1 MMPTFDP
8 RRAALLAAA
17 LLLLAPAAQ
26 AARQPDAGPGE
37 WTAGAVYPGAD
48 APVFP
53 DPGPGVEVLTLE
65 NGLQVLLLPNPSQDM
80 VSVVTQ
86 VKVGSAAEDFRTSG
100 MSHMLEHLLF
110 NGSDRWSQE
119 EQYELADRIGAWNN
133 AHTTDFFTNYI
144 MLVPREHLAEGVE
157 LQAEMLFRSVIP
169 ADKFEKERG
178 IVVGE
183 IVQARDRGG
192 DEAAAAVRE
201 ALFGGS
207 SLGLPTLGTLS
218 TIRHMERDDVWAFY
232 KAHYVP
238 NNMVTT
244 VAGNFD
250 RDQALALLR
259 EHYGAVAPGPDPRP
273 ETRPAAYIDRT
284 RVVTRRT
291 GGDHV
296 LALAFEAPTFGSPDY
311 FPFLVL
317 SSLLDAPASGVLTR
331 ALDALPAAER
341 ADVGVWWEQ
350 ADGFGRLVIQLRLPA
365 EAEPARY
372 RDLVLA
378 ELAAAVETGVTDQD
392 VDEVVRMR
400 ETETLIER
408 EQLRHL
414 AIMSAQPIAQGGVDF
429 FLGFLPELGRVDA
442 EGVRRVLA
450 AYLVDAPHLL
460 VHVLPRGEAAAD
472 EAGGV
477 RVERSELA
485 NGVVLVTLENP
496 GSPLFAAHVTARNRA
511 ELDGDRPGAV
521 NLAHRLLAKG
531 LGGCDEECLARKLRA
546 LGAEVK
552 YVDDPRFPM
561 DDYYTNGRFSW
572 LRLETAAANGAEAL
586 VLLLDL
592 VQHAGFTAADFAV
605 EQQAQLEL
613 LGRNAASARAAADG
627 ALAGALFGAHPLAN
641 PPEGTVASV
650 SALSYDDVRR
660 IFRRAFSPDN
670 LVLAV
675 VSPLPHAQLARLV
688 EEQIP
693 GRAAAGPGLDP
704 APATPRD
711 ERVEAHVGG
720 QMSAIR
726 LGSVFRVEPA
736 DGPALSL
743 LVSILSDRLAQDLR
757 ETRGLSYSVGAG
769 VGVHGGTAEF
779 EAWLNPPAPRTA
791 EGEAALI
798 EAVRAFDPASI
809 TQQELD
815 AARNAGQGR
824 LKMRRLS
831 SIAQAYYLAM
841 AELGGDVS
849 GYLDPFTAADAVTLQ
864 DLVRVG
870 RAYLA
875 DRPLV
880 TVVVD

>member
-1 MMPTFDP
+1 MIPTIDS
-8 RRAALLAAA
+8 RRTLTLAAA
-17 LLLLAPAAQ
+17 LLLLAPACLATG
-26 AARQPDAGPGE
+26 QPDASG
-37 WTAGAVYPGAD
+37 WSTGAVFPGARP
-48 APVFP
+48 PVFP
-53 DPGPGVEVLTLE
+53 ARGPGVEVLTLE

-110 NGSDRWSQE
+110 NGSDRWTQE

-157 LQAEMLFRSVIP
+157 LQAEMLFRSIIP

-192 DEAAAAVRE
+192 DEAAAVVRE
-201 ALFGGS
+201 AVYAGS
-207 SLGLPTLGTLS
+207 SLELPTLGTLS
-218 TIRHMERDDVWAFY
+218 TIQHMSRDDVWEFY

-250 RDQALALLR
+250 RDAVLALLR
-259 EHYGAVAPGPDPRP
+259 EHYGAVAPGTPPAR
-273 ETRPAAYIDRT
+273 EMRPAAYIDRT
-284 RVVTRRT
+284 RVVTRRA
-291 GGDHV
+291 GEAHV

-317 SSLLDAPASGVLTR
+317 SELLNASASGVLTR
-331 ALDALPAAER
+331 ALDGLPAAER
-341 ADVGVWWEQ
+341 AGADIWWEQ
-350 ADGFGRLVIQLRLPA
+350 ADGFGRLVVQLDLPA
-365 EAEPARY
+365 EADPARY
-372 RDLVLA
+372 HDLVQTALA
-378 ELAAAVETGVTDQD
+378 EAVETGITDAD
-392 VDEVVRMR
+392 VVEVVRMR

-429 FLGFLPELGRVDA
+429 FLDFLPELERVTA
-442 EGVRRVLA
+442 EDVRRVLA
-450 AYLVDAPHLL
+450 AYLVDAPHLI
-460 VHVLPRGEAAAD
+460 VRVLPRGEGTV
-472 EAGGV
+472 AGEPGGAV
-477 RVERSELA
+477 RVERSELE

-496 GSPLFAAHVTARNRA
+496 GSPLFAAHLTARNRA
-511 ELDGDRPGAV
+511 ELDGDKPGAV

-531 LGGCDEECLARKLRA
+531 LGGCDEECLARKLRS
-546 LGAEVK
+546 LGAQVK
-552 YVDDPRFPM
+552 WVDDPRFPM

-572 LRLETAAANGAEAL
+572 VRLEAAAARGPDAL

-592 VQHAGFTAADFAV
+592 VQHAGCTEADFAA

-613 LGRNAASARAAADG
+613 LGRKAGSARAEADVV
-627 ALAGALFGAHPLAN
+627 LAETLYAGHPLAN
-641 PPEGTVASV
+641 PPEGSPASV
-650 SALSYDDVRR
+650 AALTYDDVRR
-660 IFRRAFSPDN
+660 VFRRAFSPDN

-675 VSPLPHAQLARLV
+675 VSPLPHATVASLV
-688 EEQIP
+688 SEQVP
-693 GRAAAGPGLDP
+693 GRAAAGPGLEP
-704 APATPRD
+704 AAPTVTDA
-711 ERVEAHVGG
+711 RVTASVGG
-720 QMSAIR
+720 QMGAVR
-726 LGSVFRVEPA
+726 LGSLLRVDPA
-736 DGPALSL
+736 DVPALKL
-743 LVSILSDRLAQDLR
+743 LMSVLSDRLAQDLR

-769 VGVHGGTAEF
+769 LEAHGDRAAF
-779 EAWLNPPAPRTA
+779 RAWLNPPAPRLA
-791 EGEAALI
+791 EGEAALV
-798 EAVRAFDPASI
+798 EAVRGFDPATV
-809 TQQELD
+809 TQEELD
-815 AARNAGQGR
+815 AVRNARQGR

-831 SIAQAYYLAM
+831 SIAQAYYLAV
-841 AELGGDVS
+841 AELEGNVS
-849 GYLDPFTAADAVTLQ
+849 GYLDPFSAADAVTLD

-875 DRPLV
+875 GLPLV